1 MHSPTNS
8 PTPSVS
14 KTSGQRSLSYGTRKA
29 QSSKPGATLAAEMTG
44 DKSQESSKSAAAK
57 STQMRS
63 AQALSFWSMRF
74 ITVADLACAV
84 ATVLAIAV
92 LILSLT
98 IFVDKV
104 PGSGTKNVVVRC
116 RFGRVLGL
124 SYTVFG
130 HTDVYAFLGVP
141 YAHPP
146 LGEMRFR
153 RSFTDFDVARG
164 SLIDGTGPKPACV
177 QSSPDKSL
185 SEISEDCLHLSIW
198 TTSRQCDYP
207 RCANKAVLVFLHDGF
222 FQMGGNRQPLYDGKY
237 LAAYGDVVVVV
248 PNYRLGALGFLNDG
262 TGSAP
267 GNAGLYDQLLALE
280 WTRDNIGSFGGNVSN
295 LVLVG
300 YGAGA
305 AAAGYLLFGEAAG
318 VIDTGAVPKRV
329 ILMSGSPYTR
339 YPDNTELKSRRV
351 VDQARRLHCVNDSR
365 ADIKCLRSSR
375 YWLFA
380 KTAAPPLFFP
390 SFTGIIPSPPR
401 QWMQEKEPISDAEI
415 LLGHMDDE
423 SPLATQFVRLLIAQQ
438 ENLPDVTKVSKTIFE
453 ALNISSDILKVIDAD
468 SKVDNWITMSTFT
481 KLLADLLVI
490 CPVRDMGR
498 LLASAGNNRVFRYLV
513 STKTAAN
520 ATEAKMGD
528 MLRLVFGAHFL
539 SPVELA
545 ALARASEAIIGFW
558 THFARTGRVPNT
570 NGYGKGRFSIS
581 ITPEEEA
588 SVLDIRKEQCQLLSS
603 FGI

>member
-1 MHSPTNS
+1 MGLTDRRH
-8 PTPSVS
+8 
-14 KTSGQRSLSYGTRKA
+14 G
-29 QSSKPGATLAAEMTG
+29 
-44 DKSQESSKSAAAK
+44 
-57 STQMRS
+57 
-63 AQALSFWSMRF
+63 AQAGVRAKFPPTS
-74 ITVADLACAV
+74 
-84 ATVLAIAV
+84 
-92 LILSLT
+92 
-98 IFVDKV
+98 
-104 PGSGTKNVVVRC
+104 RC
-116 RFGRVLGL
+116 RRSRRIVSTSASGRHRV
-124 SYTVFG
+124 SAT
-130 HTDVYAFLGVP
+130 
-141 YAHPP
+141 
-146 LGEMRFR
+146 
-153 RSFTDFDVARG
+153 
-164 SLIDGTGPKPACV
+164 IPAA
-177 QSSPDKSL
+177 P
-185 SEISEDCLHLSIW
+185 
-198 TTSRQCDYP
+198 TRP
-207 RCANKAVLVFLHDGF
+207 VLVFLHDGF

-318 VIDTGAVPKRV
+318 VIETGAVPKRV

-365 ADIKCLRSSR
+365 ADMKCLRSSG
-375 YWLFA
+375 YWVFA

-401 QWMQEKEPISDAEI
+401 QWMKEK
-415 LLGHMDDE
+415 
-423 SPLATQFVRLLIAQQ
+423 

-581 ITPEEEA
+581 IAPEEEA

>member
-1 MHSPTNS
+1 MSGRRSHSHG
-8 PTPSVS
+8 
-14 KTSGQRSLSYGTRKA
+14 TSTGHSA
-29 QSSKPGATLAAEMTG
+29 KPDATLGAEMASDRT
-44 DKSQESSKSAAAK
+44 QESTKSAAAK

-63 AQALSFWSMRF
+63 AQALSFWSMYSSVAAHVNPTRF

-98 IFVDKV
+98 MFVDKT
-104 PGSGTKNVVVRC
+104 PGGGTKNVIVRGH
-116 RFGRVLGL
+116 FGRVLGL

-130 HTDVYAFLGVP
+130 HTNVYAFLGVP

-146 LGEMRFR
+146 VGEMRFR
-153 RSFTDFDVARG
+153 RTFTHLDAGRG
-164 SLIDGTGPKPACV
+164 SLIDGTGSKPACV
-177 QSSPDKSL
+177 QSSLDESL

-198 TTSRQCDYP
+198 TTSRECNYP
-207 RCANKAVLVFLHDGF
+207 HCANKAVLVFLHDGF
-222 FQMGGNRQPLYDGKY
+222 FQTGGNRQSLYDG
-237 LAAYGDVVVVV
+237 
-248 PNYRLGALGFLNDG
+248 N
-262 TGSAP
+262 AP

-280 WTRDNIGSFGGNVSN
+280 WTRQNIGSFGGNVSN

-305 AAAGYLLFGEAAG
+305 AAVGYLLFGQASGVIEAA
-318 VIDTGAVPKRV
+318 AVPKRA

-339 YPDNTELKSRRV
+339 YPDNTELRSRRV
-351 VDQARRLHCVNDSR
+351 VDQARRLHCANDSR
-365 ADIKCLRSSR
+365 ADIRCLRSSG

-401 QWMQEKEPISDAEI
+401 QWMQEKMHITDAEI

-423 SPLATQFVRLLIAQQ
+423 SPLATQFVRLLVAQQ
-438 ENLPDVTKVSKTIFE
+438 GKLPDVTKVSDTIFK
-453 ALNISSDILKVIDAD
+453 ALNISSDILKAIDAD
-468 SKVDNWITMSTFT
+468 SKVDHWVTMGTFT
-481 KLLADLLVI
+481 KFLADLLVI

-498 LLASAGNNRVFRYLV
+498 LLASAGKNRVFRYLV
-513 STKTAAN
+513 STNAAAN
-520 ATEAKMGD
+520 ATTAAKAGD

-545 ALARASEAIIGFW
+545 AWSHASEAIIGFW
-558 THFARTGRVPNT
+558 TQFARTGRVPIS
-570 NGYGKGRFSIS
+570 NGQGEGRFSIS
-581 ITPEEEA
+581 IAPEQEA
-588 SVLDIRKEQCQLLSS
+588 SALDIRKEQCQILNNL
-603 FGI
+603 GI